1 MELQEVINKWE
12 KEINEIKTH
21 IKEHENNFG
30 HPAVVSRERYETI
43 VEILSDIKKTLK
55 EKHYTGKHECP
66 KCGRVLLIPSMRETL
81 SQFYVYLV
89 GQGKFI
95 ETNPF
100 DSYKDADNFIKTL

>member
-1 MELQEVINKWE
+1 MKEDLKQYITNLLYYAHVEAMSMHSIDFDKWVEEHVDLIDQYFKDEESTREV
-12 KEINEIKTH
+12 
-21 IKEHENNFG
+21 
-30 HPAVVSRERYETI
+30 
-43 VEILSDIKKTLK
+43 
-55 EKHYTGKHECP
+55 
-66 KCGRVLLIPSMRETL
+66 L